1 MNYTI
6 YNIDCL
12 EWMKAQPD
20 QSVDIILTSPPYNF
34 NMPYSTY
41 KDNIIDYRSWTK
53 AWITEASRILR
64 DRGRFIINIQP
75 RFSHGEPYH
84 HWIYENMELNSMLWY
99 GERIWQKNA
108 INNYRG
114 AAGSMG
120 IPSKIYLWY
129 STEYVQFF
137 AKGDR
142 YRPTKKTD
150 SLITIDEQVAWAR
163 HHIWS
168 IAPSRQKDHPAQMPK
183 ELALRCL
190 KLFARKGDIVL
201 DPFMGIGTTLLA
213 AKELGLDSIGCEVD
227 NHYINITKDRLN
239 K

>member
-1 MNYTI
+1 MSYQLHNEECI
-6 YNIDCL
+6 S
-12 EWMKAQPD
+12 WMRKQPSE
-20 QSVDIILTSPPYNF
+20 SVDIILTSPPYNF
-34 NMPYSTY
+34 DMPYGTY
-41 KDNIIDYRSWTK
+41 KDDITDYRSWTQV
-53 AWITEASRILR
+53 WITEASRILK

-75 RFSHGEPYH
+75 KFSHKEPYH
-84 HWIYENMELNSMLWY
+84 HWVHQSAETAGLLWY

-137 AKGDR
+137 AKGDV

-150 SLITIDEQVAWAR
+150 SIITIEEQVDYAR

-168 IAPSRQKDHPAQMPK
+168 IAPARQRDHPAQMPK

-190 KLFARKGDIVL
+190 KLFARKGDVVY
-201 DPFMGIGTTLLA
+201 DPFAGAGTTMLA
-213 AKELGLDSIGCEVD
+213 AKELGLDSIGTELD
-227 NHYINITKDRLN
+227 NDYVNLIHKRMT
-239 K
+239 